1 MKIRFW
7 PSLQL
12 IAQVRIA
19 RGILSNLKFENNFP
33 DFMRGVG
40 LIDLQYMHQILSLL
54 NLETVLKNRTMGIIE
69 VLVKE
74 IASWCSCHRSFLIE
88 GNLDYWNRIQWY
100 SHGTINRLETARALI
115 QDQNIKIEHRF
126 NLACAYYM
134 EADVR
139 RLWKNMSPGYRHFFT
154 LTKLNNR
161 SRMFWV
167 EALQK
172 NTPFNWSA
180 ITLSLMS
187 SNISIPESSSFSYMD
202 FLGLLQLIL
211 KLKNPGSRYKSIRD
225 SIGRK
230 ELHPFD
236 FYLCFSQME
245 DYRLD
250 LMFNCLSMDQ
260 RLCVCKTFLH
270 WPLQVLFLDILAK
283 LSRNMSEVFYLALF
297 QIVLNE
303 KFKTEWFDYNYVDLV
318 KQIWSSLSDYI
329 KSKIKEDR
337 IFQYLKKV
345 LHCDEGEQKPV
356 PVDFIRLYKD
366 LDI

>member
-7 PSLQL
+7 PSVQL
-12 IAQVRIA
+12 LAQVRIA
-19 RGILSNLKFENNFP
+19 KGILSNLKFENNFS

-54 NLETVLKNRTMGIIE
+54 NLETVLKNHTMGIIE

-74 IASWCSCHRSFLIE
+74 IANWCSCHRSFLIE
-88 GNLDYWNRIQWY
+88 GNLDYWNILQWY

-115 QDQNIKIEHRF
+115 QDKNINIGQRF

-134 EADVR
+134 EAYVR
-139 RLWKNMSPGYRHFFT
+139 ALWKNMSPGYRHFFT
-154 LTKLNNR
+154 ITKLHNR

-167 EALQK
+167 EALQT

-187 SNISIPESSSFSYMD
+187 SNISIHESSSFFYMD
-202 FLGLLQLIL
+202 FLGLLQLLPKI
-211 KLKNPGSRYKSIRD
+211 KNPESRYKSILD

-236 FYLCFSQME
+236 FYLCLSQME

-250 LMFNCLSMDQ
+250 LMFICLSMDQ

-270 WPLQVLFLDILAK
+270 WPLQVLFLDILAQ
-283 LSRNMSEVFYLALF
+283 LSINMSEVFYLDLF
-297 QIVLNE
+297 RIVLNE
-303 KFKTEWFDYNYVDLV
+303 KFNTEWFDYNYVDLV
-318 KQIWSSLSDYI
+318 KQIWSSLPVYI
-329 KSKIKEDR
+329 KSRIEEAKI
-337 IFQYLKKV
+337 FLCLKKV
-345 LHCDEGEQKPV
+345 LDCDVGTETCSS
-356 PVDFIRLYKD
+356 
-366 LDI
+366 